1 MSFPEKKVD
10 SDVHFT
16 VQKIVVEEKQ
26 ARSIDELYL
35 DLLRRKR
42 LVRSNQ
48 LVISAVLLAL
58 ILWSWYETGFQLS
71 SLYSG
76 LGNIANFI
84 VLDLLPPDFS
94 AIGVYIKP
102 AIDTVLMSYVG
113 VVISVV
119 FSLFFGFLAANNLT
133 FHPIVAVISRSIIA
147 FLRAVP
153 ALVWGILMVA
163 AFGLGP
169 FAGTIAL
176 GLSGIGILGKAYADI
191 LEELD
196 EGQIEA
202 VRATGASWFQVV
214 GQAVWPQ
221 FKAGFVGWSL
231 YKMDLNIREAAVLG
245 LIGAGGIGSIL
256 QSSISLFQ
264 YQRAALGILIIWLLI
279 LIVEFTTAKVR
290 ERIL

>member
-1 MSFPEKKVD
+1 MSVPAKKLEAAQPLQLKTREK
-10 SDVHFT
+10 HW
-16 VQKIVVEEKQ
+16 
-26 ARSIDELYL
+26 RSVDELYK
-35 DLLRRKR
+35 DLKRRKK

-48 LVISAVLLAL
+48 LLILSVILAL
-58 ILWSWYETGFQLS
+58 IIWSWYETGFQLS

-84 VLDLLPPDFS
+84 MVDLLPPDFS
-94 AIGVYIKP
+94 AIGIFIGP

-113 VVISVV
+113 MIFSVF
-119 FSLFFGFLAANNLT
+119 FSLIFGFLAAKNLT
-133 FHPIVAVISRSIIA
+133 FHPVIGVISRSIIA

-163 AFGLGP
+163 SFGLGP
-169 FAGTIAL
+169 FAGTVAL
-176 GLSGIGILGKAYADI
+176 GLSGIGILAKAYADI

-196 EGQIEA
+196 PGQIEA